1 MTQDEA
7 VVVEK
12 FSSRMEAQ
20 MAAGLLEAEG
30 IYTLISA
37 DDAGGA
43 YPPLQYLGVRLIVF
57 PEDER
62 RAREILA
69 DWRAAQALE
78 PETDE
83 ETEDEART

>member
-12 FSSRMEAQ
+12 FSTRMEAQ

-30 IYTLISA
+30 IYSIVSA

-43 YPPLQYLGVRLIVF
+43 YPPLQHLGVRLIIF

-69 DWRAAQALE
+69 DWRAARDLE

-83 ETEDEART
+83 ETEDEAQT

>member
-1 MTQDEA
+1 MTQDDA
-7 VVVEK
+7 VVLEK

-30 IYTLISA
+30 INTFISA
-37 DDAGGA
+37 DDAGGI
-43 YPPLQYLGVRLIVF
+43 YPPLQFFLGVRLIVA

-69 DWRAAQALE
+69 DWRQAGELE
-78 PETDE
+78 GPEDIE
-83 ETEDEART
+83 E

>member
-1 MTQDEA
+1 MTEDEA
-7 VVVEK
+7 VVLEK
-12 FSSRMEAQ
+12 FSTRMEAQ

-30 IYTLISA
+30 IYSFISA

-43 YPPLQYLGVRLIVF
+43 YPPLQHLGVRLIVF

-62 RAREILA
+62 RAREILE

-78 PETDE
+78 PEME
-83 ETEDEART
+83 EEAEDESDT

>member
-1 MTQDEA
+1 MSEDEA
-7 VVVEK
+7 VVLEK

-30 IYTLISA
+30 IYSFISA

-43 YPPLQYLGVRLIVF
+43 YPPLQHLGVRLIVL

-69 DWRAAQALE
+69 DWREALTLE
-78 PETDE
+78 PETE
-83 ETEDEART
+83 EEMEE